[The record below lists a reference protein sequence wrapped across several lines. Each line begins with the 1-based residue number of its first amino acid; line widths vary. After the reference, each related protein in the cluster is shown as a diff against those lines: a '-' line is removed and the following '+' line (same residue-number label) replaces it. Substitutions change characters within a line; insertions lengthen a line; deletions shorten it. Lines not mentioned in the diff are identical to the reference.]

1 MQQEAIEKI
10 AVSMQDCKEKR
21 VPVEPIA
28 RYLTQKCGEDEEF
41 ATLVTQEHKTLAK
54 CFNFVFGQVKKHLNG
69 ADGWLD
75 DNDVYLMAA
84 DYFSLDDEQLERQ
97 KVEEEAKRAQQR
109 QQQEEERRQKAVEAK
124 AQKDRAAQEE
134 KDKKAGFN
142 QLSLF

>member
-1 MQQEAIEKI
+1 MEQEAIEKI
-10 AVSMQDCKEKR
+10 TGSMQDCKEKR
-21 VPVEPIA
+21 VPAEPIA

-54 CFNFVFGQVKKHLNG
+54 CFDFVFGQVKKHLNG

-84 DYFSLDDEQLERQ
+84 DYFSLDDERLERQ
-97 KVEEEAKRAQQR
+97 KAEEEAQR
-109 QQQEEERRQKAVEAK
+109 QEQKRQREEERKQQVAANK
-124 AQKDRAAQEE
+124 AQKVRAAQEE
-134 KDKKAGFN
+134 KDKKTGFN